1 LPSIYSLYTVITS
14 ASITD
19 DAKESDVMND
29 GVNSFIFFVALIAGF
44 GGFLFGFDSSVIAD
58 VKDQV
63 MAQLALSEWQWSQ
76 VVSISLLGCV
86 LGIPLSGLFADKLSR
101 RYLLKAVALGFI
113 LGTALCALTHSL
125 ILLLIGR
132 FIIGICIG
140 IASYIA
146 PLFIAEI
153 APPNRRGTLVL
164 INGLAITFGQAIA
177 YLIGYFFHDYSA
189 HSWRFLFGIGCI
201 PALILF
207 VGMHFVPHSPRWLMK
222 KYGIDKTLHALKR
235 IRPVGYNIQKEIDEI
250 QTNLNTIQPK
260 YNLLFKPPIIFVLAV
275 GVALGI
281 FQQFS
286 GINAVMYYGPVI
298 FESAGFYPVSNAIL
312 ATFCM
317 GVVNFLF
324 TVLTFFYVDKLGR
337 RFLLLS
343 GTLIAALSLFAVGLL
358 FNMEV
363 PSQKFWVL
371 GALSVYVMGYCIS
384 VGSLFWVLISEIYPV
399 SIRGLAMSIATVVQ
413 WGANF
418 VVSLSFLAIYQN
430 LGVLTFVLFGL
441 LCLLAFFFVYYFV
454 PETTGASLEKIEK
467 NLLAGK
473 RVRDIGN
480 ELPGIKTNEFE
491 LVRD

>member
-1 LPSIYSLYTVITS
+1 
-14 ASITD
+14 
-19 DAKESDVMND
+19 MNA

-63 MAQLALSEWQWSQ
+63 MVQLSLSEWQWSQ
-76 VVSISLLGCV
+76 VVSISILGCI
-86 LGIPLSGLFADKLSR
+86 LGIPLSGFFADKFSR
-101 RYLLKAVALGFI
+101 RFLLKTVAMGFI
-113 LGTALCALTHSL
+113 LGTVLCALTHDF

-164 INGLAITFGQAIA
+164 INGLTITFGQAIA
-177 YLIGYFFHDYSA
+177 YLIGYFLHDYSA
-189 HSWRFLFGIGCI
+189 GSWRLLFGMGSI

-207 VGMHFVPHSPRWLMK
+207 IGMHFVPHSPRWLMMN
-222 KYGIDKTLHALKR
+222 YGVEKTWRILKR
-235 IRPVGYNIQKEIDEI
+235 IRPSGYDIQKEIDEI
-250 QTNLNTIQPK
+250 QNNIQQVRFNN
-260 YNLLFKPPIIFVLAV
+260 NLLFKAPIVFVLAV
-275 GVALGI
+275 GIALGI

-298 FESAGFYPVSNAIL
+298 FESAGFYPTANAIL

-317 GVVNFLF
+317 GMVNFLF
-324 TVLTFFYVDKLGR
+324 TLLTLFYIDKLGR

-343 GTLIAALSLFAVGLL
+343 GMMIAGLSLFAVGLL
-358 FNMEV
+358 FNMQL
-363 PSQKFWVL
+363 PGQKFWIL
-371 GALSVYVMGYCIS
+371 GSLSTYVMGYCIS
-384 VGSLFWVLISEIYPV
+384 VGSLFWVLISEIYPLSV
-399 SIRGLAMSIATVVQ
+399 RGLAMSIATVVQ

-418 VVSLSFLAIYQN
+418 VVSISFLAIYQN
-430 LGVLTFVLFGL
+430 LGEGLTFALFGS
-441 LCLLAFFFVYYFV
+441 LCLLAFFFIYHFV

-467 NLLAGK
+467 NLMSGK
-473 RVRDIGN
+473 KIRDIGKP
-480 ELPGIKTNEFE
+480 LSAVKTNEFE

>member
-1 LPSIYSLYTVITS
+1 
-14 ASITD
+14 
-19 DAKESDVMND
+19 MNA
-29 GVNSFIFFVALIAGF
+29 GVNSFVFFVALIAGF

-63 MAQLALSEWQWSQ
+63 MAQLFLSEWQWSQ
-76 VVSISLLGCV
+76 VVSISILGCV
-86 LGIPLSGLFADKLSR
+86 LGIPLSGFFADRLSR
-101 RYLLKAVALGFI
+101 RFLLKTVAMGFI
-113 LGTALCALTHSL
+113 LGTVLCAITHDF

-164 INGLAITFGQAIA
+164 INGLTITFGQAIA
-177 YLIGYFFHDYSA
+177 YLIGYFFHDYSVN
-189 HSWRFLFGIGCI
+189 SWRLLFGMGCI

-207 VGMHFVPHSPRWLMK
+207 TGMHFVPHSPRWLMK
-222 KYGIDKTLHALKR
+222 KYGMDKTLHILRR
-235 IRPVGYNIQKEIDEI
+235 IRPSGYDIQKEVDEI
-250 QTNLNTIQPK
+250 QNTIQQTQP
-260 YNLLFKPPIIFVLAV
+260 NHHLLFRAPIVFALMV
-275 GVALGI
+275 GIVLGI

-317 GVVNFLF
+317 GAVNFLF
-324 TVLTFFYVDKLGR
+324 TLLTLFYIDKLGR

-343 GTLIAALSLFAVGLL
+343 GAMIAALSLFAVSLL
-358 FNMEV
+358 FNTEL
-363 PSQKFWVL
+363 PGQKFWIL
-371 GALSVYVMGYCIS
+371 GALSAYVMGYCIS
-384 VGSLFWVLISEIYPV
+384 VGSLFWVLISEIYPLSV
-399 SIRGLAMSIATVVQ
+399 RGLAMSIATVAQ

-418 VVSLSFLAIYQN
+418 VVSISFLAIYQN
-430 LGVLTFVLFGL
+430 LGEGLTFTLFGS
-441 LCLLAFFFVYYFV
+441 LCLLAFFFIYHFV
-454 PETTGASLEKIEK
+454 PETTGTSLEKIEN
-467 NLLAGK
+467 NLMSGK
-473 RVRDIGN
+473 KIRDIGKPLS
-480 ELPGIKTNEFE
+480 EIKTNEFE

>member
-1 LPSIYSLYTVITS
+1 MR
-14 ASITD
+14 A
-19 DAKESDVMND
+19 

-44 GGFLFGFDSSVIAD
+44 GGFLLGFDSSVIAD

-63 MAQLALSEWQWSQ
+63 MAQLSLSEWQWSQ

-86 LGIPLSGLFADKLSR
+86 LGIPLSGFFADKLSR
-101 RYLLKAVALGFI
+101 RFLLKTVAVGFI
-113 LGTALCALTHSL
+113 LGTVLCAFTHEF
-125 ILLLIGR
+125 ILLLLGR

-164 INGLAITFGQAIA
+164 MNGLTITFGQAIA
-177 YLIGYFFHDYSA
+177 YLIGYFLHDYSA
-189 HSWRFLFGIGCI
+189 NSWRFLFGMGSI

-207 VGMHFVPHSPRWLMK
+207 IGMHFVPHSPRWVMM
-222 KYGIDKTLHALKR
+222 KYGLDKALHTLKH
-235 IRPVGYNIQKEIDEI
+235 IRPSGYDIQKEIDEI
-250 QTNLNTIQPK
+250 QSNLKQIQPK
-260 YNLLFKPPIIFVLAV
+260 SNVLFRAPIIFVLAV
-275 GVALGI
+275 GIALGI

-298 FESAGFYPVSNAIL
+298 FESAGFYPVANAIL

-324 TVLTFFYVDKLGR
+324 TLLTLVYIDKLGR

-343 GTLIAALSLFAVGLL
+343 GTMIAALSLFAVGLL
-358 FNMEV
+358 FNTAL
-363 PSQKFWVL
+363 PGQKFWIL
-371 GALSVYVMGYCIS
+371 GSLSIYVMGYCIS
-384 VGSLFWVLISEIYPV
+384 VGSLFWVLISEIYPLSV
-399 SIRGLAMSIATVVQ
+399 RGLAMSIATVVQ

-418 VVSLSFLAIYQN
+418 VVSISFLAIYEN
-430 LGVLTFVLFGL
+430 LGEGLTFALFGS
-441 LCLLAFFFVYYFV
+441 LCVLAFFFIYHFV

-473 RVRDIGN
+473 KIRDIGKPVS
-480 ELPGIKTNEFE
+480 EIKTNEFD